1 VTRRPLQVKFIGS
14 GDAFG
19 NGGRFQACILLHAP
33 GASHIGDVL
42 LDCGAS
48 SLVALKQQGHD
59 PATIGLVVVSHLH
72 GDHFGGLP
80 FLLLDGQFT
89 HRTRPLQ
96 VAGPPGTDERL
107 RAAMEVLFPGSTQV
121 QRRFAM
127 QVHELTDRQRFQLDL
142 DGAVE
147 VDGGVIDVEGTGL
160 MVTPYAVVH
169 PSGAPALALRVAWQ
183 GHTIAYTG
191 DTEWTER
198 LIELAQG
205 ADLLIAEGYTLKR
218 KIRFHLDV
226 ATLQQ
231 YASRLGARRIV
242 LTHLSPDLLSHVGE
256 ADLGWETAFDGMT
269 VELAG

>member
-1 VTRRPLQVKFIGS
+1 M
-14 GDAFG
+14 A
-19 NGGRFQACILLHAP
+19 
-33 GASHIGDVL
+33 
-42 LDCGAS
+42 
-48 SLVALKQQGHD
+48 
-59 PATIGLVVVSHLH
+59 
-72 GDHFGGLP
+72 
-80 FLLLDGQFT
+80 
-89 HRTRPLQ
+89 
-96 VAGPPGTDERL
+96 
-107 RAAMEVLFPGSTQV
+107 
-121 QRRFAM
+121 
-127 QVHELTDRQRFQLDL
+127 
-142 DGAVE
+142 
-147 VDGGVIDVEGTGL
+147 
-160 MVTPYAVVH
+160 
-169 PSGAPALALRVAWQ
+169 